1 MTQREDNGMNGDL
14 SAFLKKNKRA
24 RGSVEY
30 AVSKD
35 FTDESGAPVKWVLKA
50 ISTAENER
58 IREECT
64 REVAEKGGGY
74 RAKVDTGAYMA
85 RLAAACV
92 VQPNLYDAAL
102 QDSYGVKTPEA
113 LLKEMVDSPGEYA
126 ELMRFVS
133 RLNGF
138 DEDIGEEITQA
149 KN

>member
-1 MTQREDNGMNGDL
+1 MSGTLE
-14 SAFLKKNKRA
+14 AFLKKNKRA

-35 FTDESGAPVKWVLKA
+35 FLDEGGMPVKWIFRA

-58 IREECT
+58 IREDCT
-64 REVAEKGGGY
+64 REVQEKGGGY
-74 RAKVDTGAYMA
+74 RARVDTGAYMA

-92 VQPNLYDAAL
+92 VEPNLYDAAL

-126 ELMRFVS
+126 ELMRFIS
-133 RLNGF
+133 KLNGF
-138 DEDIGEEITQA
+138 EGELGEEVDQA